1 MTLVP
6 LFAGT
11 ALMALF
17 VRSQRRAEE
26 PILPLHLLAH
36 RTRNAANL
44 ARGLVYAG
52 MYGTFF
58 FLSQFLQDVQGY
70 SPLRT
75 GASFLPL
82 PATVFLSSQLAS
94 RVLVRRFRPKTL
106 MLLGISSS
114 ITGLV
119 LSTQLHASSP
129 YLQVVANLVL
139 IGAGTGISL
148 VSLTSASLE
157 GVAPEDAGAASGLVN
172 VVQQLGAAV
181 GVAVLVTVF
190 GDAAGHV
197 ELGSNAVT
205 AGRALLHVVHGLDTT
220 FAAGALFAV
229 IAFAAVALF
238 VRPPRPVLVV
248 EGNSDDLEELELEL
262 ELAALE
268 GAA

>member
-1 MTLVP
+1 
-6 LFAGT
+6 
-11 ALMALF
+11 
-17 VRSQRRAEE
+17 
-26 PILPLHLLAH
+26 
-36 RTRNAANL
+36 
-44 ARGLVYAG
+44 

-82 PATVFLSSQLAS
+82 PATVFLTSQLAS
-94 RVLVRRFRPKTL
+94 RVLVRHFRPKTL

-114 ITGLV
+114 ITGLA

-157 GVAPEDAGAASGLVN
+157 GVAPQDAGAASGLVN

-197 ELGSNAVT
+197 QLGTKASSV
-205 AGRALLHVVHGLDTT
+205 GRALVPVVHGLDTT

-238 VRPPRPVLVV
+238 VRPPRPALVLDERV
-248 EGNSDDLEELELEL
+248 EGIEEIDF
-262 ELAALE
+262 ELAVLE
-268 GAA
+268 GVA